1 MAEDTHDTATAQAAT
16 PRLRER
22 FDREVDQKV
31 AEKFGLPN
39 AMERPRLEKIVVNV
53 NVGRHLENGKLP
65 ANVKDTVL
73 GTLTSISGQK
83 PIVIR
88 AKQSV
93 SNFKLREGMESSAL
107 VTMRRD
113 RMWHFLDRLINLAT
127 PRIRD
132 FRGLP
137 DRSFDRAGNYSM
149 GLTEQGAFPE
159 IDMAR
164 ASFTHGMNINLVF
177 SNSTPERSRF
187 LLQELGMPFRR
198 DD

>member
-177 SNSTPERSRF
+177 TNSTPERSRF